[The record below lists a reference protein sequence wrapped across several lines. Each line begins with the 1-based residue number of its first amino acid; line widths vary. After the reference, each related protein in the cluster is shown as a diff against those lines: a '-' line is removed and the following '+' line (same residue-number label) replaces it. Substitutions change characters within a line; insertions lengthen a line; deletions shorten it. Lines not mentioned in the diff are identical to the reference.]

1 METAAWAVGRPFH
14 RGIDAGRALVL
25 SSISFRR
32 GARNNR
38 QDQCRPMSNRTA
50 QTEIQAQRDSRMA
63 AAALARPDNF
73 VRLEL
78 FKYIGSI
85 PVPER
90 YSSKYRMDDW
100 QFIVFSYVNKKDED
114 VEEILSQLNCSVGVD
129 FCW

>member
-1 METAAWAVGRPFH
+1 
-14 RGIDAGRALVL
+14 
-25 SSISFRR
+25 
-32 GARNNR
+32 
-38 QDQCRPMSNRTA
+38 MSNRTA

-90 YSSKYRMDDW
+90 YSSPSRMDDW

-129 FCW
+129 FCWERAD